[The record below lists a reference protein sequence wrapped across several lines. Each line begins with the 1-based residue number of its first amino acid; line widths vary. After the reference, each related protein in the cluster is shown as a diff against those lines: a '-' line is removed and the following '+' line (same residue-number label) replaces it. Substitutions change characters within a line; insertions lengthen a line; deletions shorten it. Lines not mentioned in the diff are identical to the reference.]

1 MSELV
6 KQQIRPRLLRQ
17 NVKKGVKQFY
27 PHNLLVRKELF
38 AHFYDTV
45 LTIGNTRK
53 FLNQGTRETG
63 GILDLKPKNSIYPR

>member
-17 NVKKGVKQFY
+17 NVKKGIKQFY
-27 PHNLLVRKELF
+27 PHNLLVRKQSF

-53 FLNQGTRETG
+53 FLYQEREKLVES
-63 GILDLKPKNSIYPR
+63 GIKA